1 LSCFCGQTHTSL
13 ATALACSE
21 RLRDPQTKGAAIGVQ
36 APRFQ
41 PEQIAVDADTSATD
55 SPGQRAGIYLA
66 TAEGKYKI
74 GCSREPERRAKALRA
89 ELLDWVPITFGFDF
103 IEARVHRQYAAK
115 RLHGEWFGLDTADIA
130 RFSQV
135 VHAAIRW
142 VQGHHPLARHRL
154 PPGRPALSPDE
165 RRRRARDRKRRER
178 AAKKGS
184 PT

>member
-1 LSCFCGQTHTSL
+1 M
-13 ATALACSE
+13 
-21 RLRDPQTKGAAIGVQ
+21 GVRT
-36 APRFQ
+36 PRFR
-41 PEQIAVDADTSATD
+41 PDNIVADTNASATD
-55 SPGQRAGIYLA
+55 SAGQRAGIYLA
-66 TAEGKYKI
+66 MAGGNYKI

-115 RLHGEWFGLDTADIA
+115 RLHGEWFALDAADIA

-142 VQGHHPLARHRL
+142 VQGHHPLAYHRR
-154 PPGRPALSPDE
+154 PPGRPALNPEE

-178 AAKKGS
+178 AAKKGR
-184 PT
+184 PA